1 MSANQKGRVEL
12 MSEIRSTLSESAILE
27 QMAEECSE
35 LTQALLKK
43 ARKLRNE
50 NYTPRS
56 MEEINYS
63 IREEFTDVIICA
75 KILNIYENPYIFKE
89 KLNRWVQRLTED
101 HDE

>member
-1 MSANQKGRVEL
+1 MQDNQKTRDEL
-12 MSEIRSTLSESAILE
+12 ILEIRSKLSQAASLE
-27 QMAEECSE
+27 QMAEECAE

-50 NYTPRS
+50 NYTPKS

-63 IREEFTDVIICA
+63 IEEEFTDVMLCA
-75 KILNIYENPYIFKE
+75 RTLDIHENPYITKD
-89 KLNRWVQRLTED
+89 KLERWIKRLTED